1 MSSSASTTSINV
13 CVRVRPLHLKA
24 PPPAT
29 PAGAPLTV
37 ECWNLSGNVIQ
48 PNPDYESYL
57 YDQMNS
63 KNKRTAYAFDH
74 LFYPNSQTAS
84 IYNLAVKNVV
94 EASMGGYHGS
104 VFAYGQTSTGKTY
117 TMQGTGDN
125 PGVVP
130 LAVTDCFRYIE
141 ESKDREFLLRV
152 SYMEIYNEQINDL
165 FAPSSVNSIRIYE
178 HRGKG
183 VVIKG
188 MKEEV
193 VMSPDQVFALVSA
206 GEAHR
211 HIGATEMN
219 ENSSR
224 SHTIFR
230 LVIESRALRGRKNGN
245 GVTVSTLSLVDLAGS
260 ESAAQ
265 ANTKG
270 SRRSEGHF
278 INKSLLTLG
287 HVIWKLSEASRKN
300 IKVEDIAQ
308 HIPYRDSKLTRLLQP
323 SLGGNA
329 QISIICNVSPE
340 GKHAEETHNT
350 LKFAS
355 RAKRIKQQARVT
367 QVLDDA
373 TMLQQYREEIG
384 ILRTQLNSL
393 AVQNKNFQEQLMSP
407 KGVAQDD
414 DEGEDE
420 EETQH
425 IQAAIRNLERLIL
438 KSADERKRGGS
449 PRRSSEHSPKNS
461 FFGDGNAPGKNN
473 LFFKRNRSSSLTV
486 DVERSSG
493 LTSIGDKGGEMQS
506 TPKDVDM
513 ETPTTSNRPQAADR
527 KRATSIDDEMAA
539 VGSIYVAGG
548 DVDRI
553 RTSSV
558 RSGTPE
564 SSASNMDSVSLVN
577 ELQRVQGLL
586 GAVLEK
592 KNNRKTAPSKI
603 QQPTNFTA
611 NLNLD
616 LNSLPPT
623 PGGGSDIPT
632 NFSSKDEEIA
642 ALKSSNKKLE
652 MEKRLRKA
660 DAQFL
665 EQSLNDKDQMLC
677 EVANVLDAVEKH
689 QESLEKENTELA
701 EALSRMQSILASRES
716 ELLRIKGI
724 NADEEVF

>member
-1 MSSSASTTSINV
+1 MPDRESPVFWREAWRV
-13 CVRVRPLHLKA
+13 CKLRRQSVM
-24 PPPAT
+24 
-29 PAGAPLTV
+29 G
-37 ECWNLSGNVIQ
+37 E
-48 PNPDYESYL
+48 
-57 YDQMNS
+57 
-63 KNKRTAYAFDH
+63 AYAFDH
-74 LFYPNSQTAS
+74 LFYPSSQTAS

-94 EASMGGYHGS
+94 EASMSGYHGS
-104 VFAYGQTSTGKTY
+104 VFAYGQTATGKTY
-117 TMQGTGDN
+117 TMQGTGAS
-125 PGVVP
+125 PGIVP
-130 LAVTDCFRYIE
+130 LAVTDCFRYI
-141 ESKDREFLLRV
+141 SSCDDREFLLRV

-165 FAPSSVNSIRIYE
+165 FAPSTLNSIRIYE
-178 HRGKG
+178 HKGKG

-193 VMSPDQVFALVSA
+193 VMSPDQVFALVAA

-230 LVIESRALRGRKNGN
+230 LVIESRAVRGTKNGS
-245 GVTVSTLSLVDLAGS
+245 GVRVSTLSLVDLAGS

-329 QISIICNVSPE
+329 QIAIICNVSPE
-340 GKHAEETHNT
+340 AKHAEETHNT

-393 AVQNKNFQEQLMSP
+393 AEQLMSP
-407 KGVAQDD
+407 KGAPHNPE

-438 KSADERKRGGS
+438 KSADERKRERGS
-449 PRRSSEHSPKNS
+449 PRRSSQPEHSPKNS
-461 FFGDGNAPGKNN
+461 FFGDNGAGKNN

-486 DVERSSG
+486 DVERNAGLNNGSSNNNNDDDDD
-493 LTSIGDKGGEMQS
+493 TAKNVE
-506 TPKDVDM
+506 M
-513 ETPTTSNRPQAADR
+513 ETPTTSNKPSQAADD
-527 KRATSIDDEMAA
+527 KRRAFSIDDEMAA
-539 VGSIYVAGG
+539 GGSMFAGG
-548 DVDRI
+548 DVERI
-553 RTSSV
+553 RTSSI

-564 SSASNMDSVSLVN
+564 SSTSNMDSVSLVN

-592 KNNRKTAPSKI
+592 KNNRKTAESKI

-611 NLNLD
+611 NLNID
-616 LNSLPPT
+616 LSNMPPT

-632 NFSSKDEEIA
+632 SFSSKDEEIT
-642 ALKSSNKKLE
+642 ALKQSNKKLE

-701 EALSRMQSILASRES
+701 EALSRTQSILASREN
-716 ELLRIKGI
+716 ELLRIKGVS
-724 NADEEVF
+724 AEEEVF